1 MRRLAFSPY
10 TTGTGGGSLGQALGP
25 QNIRRSGNLIEA
37 AISPLAPRSTA
48 ALDRQLFTLLAT
60 ERPRDSGQTRTPQN
74 AHLPPTPPH
83 TSPRI
88 SDPYLRK
95 VCAEH
100 VRPPRRRL
108 AVCSHGEL
116 ARRRSSARRLA
127 RGAHYF
133 RGERARDRAG
143 RGAHESAGRKRREPH
158 GARHFGTVLDLG
170 RDTPPRF
177 SSLVSDQMGFAIA
190 EK

>member
-10 TTGTGGGSLGQALGP
+10 ITGTGGGSLGQALGP
-25 QNIRRSGNLIEA
+25 QNIRRSGNLIETA
-37 AISPLAPRSTA
+37 LSPLAPRSTA
-48 ALDRQLFTLLAT
+48 ALDRQLFTLLCDRA
-60 ERPRDSGQTRTPQN
+60 PRDSGQTRTPQS
-74 AHLPPTPPH
+74 AHLPPPPH
-83 TSPRI
+83 TPPRI

-170 RDTPPRF
+170 RDTSPAFPLSCERSNGF
-177 SSLVSDQMGFAIA
+177 SQSQ
-190 EK
+190 